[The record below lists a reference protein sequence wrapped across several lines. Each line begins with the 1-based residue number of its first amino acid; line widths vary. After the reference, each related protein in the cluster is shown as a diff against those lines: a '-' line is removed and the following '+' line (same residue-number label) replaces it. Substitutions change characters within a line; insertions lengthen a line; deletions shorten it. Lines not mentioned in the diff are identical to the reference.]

1 MATNTNNGGASSMYY
16 YYGEGPRQ
24 TDEEQDKTIVAIVVP
39 VIIVVILVLRLLCS
53 CLQKDSEE
61 QDAGGPGSTA
71 RQLRPSRGQR
81 TTEAGGRVVD
91 RAPSS
96 TVSGAVVEVA
106 PAQAGE
112 PPLVCTYTK
121 ADGWGEGTC
130 GVCLADLA
138 DGDALRVLPACMH
151 YFHAACVGEWL
162 RAHGTCPLCRA
173 PLVAPAAAA

>member
-71 RQLRPSRGQR
+71 RQLRPSRQR
-81 TTEAGGRVVD
+81 ATEAGGRVVD

>member
-1 MATNTNNGGASSMYY
+1 MYY

-39 VIIVVILVLRLLCS
+39 VVIVVILVLRLLCS

-71 RQLRPSRGQR
+71 GQLRPSRQR

-96 TVSGAVVEVA
+96 TVTPGFRRQTEC
-106 PAQAGE
+106 E
-112 PPLVCTYTK
+112 PCTCQDQLFTYT
-121 ADGWGEGTC
+121 AVT
-130 GVCLADLA
+130 
-138 DGDALRVLPACMH
+138 
-151 YFHAACVGEWL
+151 
-162 RAHGTCPLCRA
+162 
-173 PLVAPAAAA
+173 